1 MFLHLGN
8 DVSVRTRDII
18 AINDYVGFFVKEN
31 QDNMRYFARCKA
43 EGKVWRTTASMDLVK
58 SIVITADRVYL
69 SGIST
74 MTLKD
79 RTRAI
84 YDMDIGVSNDK
95 K

>member
-18 AINDYVGFFVKEN
+18 AIYDYVGFFVK
-31 QDNMRYFARCKA
+31 DNPDNKRYFERCKA

-58 SIVITADRVYL
+58 SIVITKDRIYL

-74 MTLKD
+74 LALKN

-84 YDMDIGVSNDK
+84 YDMGK
-95 K
+95 

>member
-18 AINDYVGFFVKEN
+18 AIYDYVGFFVKEN

-43 EGKVWRTTASMDLVK
+43 EGKVWWTTASMDLVK

>member
-18 AINDYVGFFVKEN
+18 AIYDYVGFFVK
-31 QDNMRYFARCKA
+31 DNPDNKRYFARCKA
-43 EGKVWRTTASMDLVK
+43 EGKVWRTTASMDLVR
-58 SIVITADRVYL
+58 IYL

-74 MTLKD
+74 LALKN

-84 YDMDIGVSNDK
+84 YDMGK
-95 K
+95 